1 MKKDLCSCEHNL
13 CDCLRSLK
21 KIQDFNGIWTC
32 DLAIPVWCSNLLNY
46 EATDV
51 GSWSFMCLLLMIY
64 EINHIFFYVFIFR
77 RNWGP
82 KDQNFFFLRLGPPC
96 LRDWMTSTPSALP
109 PPPSPLPPPT
119 PFSLKVWIGHWEL
132 ACRLTFEGLVT

>member
-21 KIQDFNGIWTC
+21 KIQNFNGIWTC

-51 GSWSFMCLLLMIY
+51 GSWSFMGLFLD
-64 EINHIFFYVFIFR
+64 ETEAK
-77 RNWGP
+77 GP
-82 KDQNFFFLRLGPPC
+82 HFFLETG
-96 LRDWMTSTPSALP
+96 
-109 PPPSPLPPPT
+109 SPLSQRLDDQHPLQPP
-119 PFSLKVWIGHWEL
+119 SLKV
-132 ACRLTFEGLVT
+132 